1 MSLSGKIALVTGG
14 SRGIGRA
21 ISLEL
26 AKRGVHVV
34 VNYARNY
41 QDARAT
47 ANDIR
52 SLGVSCLLLR
62 AHLGEPSKVRQMF
75 QNVEKEFGQL
85 DILVNNA
92 ASGVQRPAIEL
103 ETKHWDWTMDINTRA
118 PWLCA
123 KYAVPIMP
131 NGGRIINITS
141 LGSNLVLSNY
151 TAVGVSKAG
160 LEALTRYLA
169 LATSA
174 PAEEVRAREE
184 AVTKAKRRF
193 ELARFDQVT
202 NLNTLE
208 ARKKFQLVDRLTN
221 ATYAQLGFFH
231 QCHELLAELEPT
243 MRELAEALRS
253 SKGTFNQQER
263 LWAARRQT

>member
-26 AKRGVHVV
+26 AKRGVHIV

-52 SLGVSCLLLR
+52 SFGVSCLLLR

-141 LGSNLVLSNY
+141 LGSHLVLSNY

-169 LATSA
+169 
-174 PAEEVRAREE
+174 V
-184 AVTKAKRRF
+184 
-193 ELARFDQVT
+193 ELAPQDIAVNAVAGGIVDTDALKHFPNRAEMIRDSLKRTPAGRLVTADDIALAVAFLCSDAADMIRGQV
-202 NLNTLE
+202 
-208 ARKKFQLVDRLTN
+208 LVVDGGISLI
-221 ATYAQLGFFH
+221 G
-231 QCHELLAELEPT
+231 
-243 MRELAEALRS
+243 LR
-253 SKGTFNQQER
+253 
-263 LWAARRQT
+263 

>member
-1 MSLSGKIALVTGG
+1 MSINGKIALVTGG

-26 AKRGVHVV
+26 AKQGAHVV

-41 QDARAT
+41 QDARTT

-52 SLGVSCLLLR
+52 SFGVSCLLLR
-62 AHLGEPSKVRQMF
+62 AHLGEPSKIRQMF
-75 QNVEKEFGQL
+75 QRVEKEFGQL

-103 ETKHWDWTMDINTRA
+103 ETKHWDWTLDINTRA

-141 LGSNLVLSNY
+141 LGSHLVLSNY

-169 LATSA
+169 VELAPQGIAVNAVAGGIVDTDALKHFPNRAEMISDSLKRT
-174 PAEEVRAREE
+174 PAGRLVTADDMAL
-184 AVTKAKRRF
+184 AVTFLCSDAADMIRG
-193 ELARFDQVT
+193 QV
-202 NLNTLE
+202 
-208 ARKKFQLVDRLTN
+208 LVVDGGISLIG
-221 ATYAQLGFFH
+221 L
-231 QCHELLAELEPT
+231 
-243 MRELAEALRS
+243 
-253 SKGTFNQQER
+253 
-263 LWAARRQT
+263 

>member
-1 MSLSGKIALVTGG
+1 MSFNGRIALVTGG

-26 AKRGVHVV
+26 AKRGAHVI

-41 QDARAT
+41 QDARTT
-47 ANDIR
+47 ADDIR
-52 SLGVSCLLLR
+52 SFGVSCLLVR
-62 AHLGEPSKVRQMF
+62 AHLGEPSKIRQMF
-75 QNVEKEFGQL
+75 QRVEKEFGKL

-103 ETKHWDWTMDINTRA
+103 ETKHWDWTLDINTRA

-123 KYAVPIMP
+123 KYAAPLMP

-141 LGSNLVLSNY
+141 LGSHLVLSNY

-169 LATSA
+169 
-174 PAEEVRAREE
+174 V
-184 AVTKAKRRF
+184 
-193 ELARFDQVT
+193 ELAPQDIAVNAVAGGIVDTDALKHFPNRAEMIGDSLKRTPAGRLVTAEDMASAVAFLCGDAADMIRGQV
-202 NLNTLE
+202 
-208 ARKKFQLVDRLTN
+208 LVVDGGISLIG
-221 ATYAQLGFFH
+221 L
-231 QCHELLAELEPT
+231 
-243 MRELAEALRS
+243 
-253 SKGTFNQQER
+253 
-263 LWAARRQT
+263 